1 MLGEGAGHGRGNS
14 PGHVLGEPTQADFD
28 RAAMA
33 VVSVLARLDA
43 EADKRGEE
51 SQDMGEWS

>member
-33 VVSVLARLDA
+33 VLDRLDA

>member
-14 PGHVLGEPTQADFD
+14 PGHVRGERTQADFD

-33 VVSVLARLDA
+33 VRSEPDRRYA